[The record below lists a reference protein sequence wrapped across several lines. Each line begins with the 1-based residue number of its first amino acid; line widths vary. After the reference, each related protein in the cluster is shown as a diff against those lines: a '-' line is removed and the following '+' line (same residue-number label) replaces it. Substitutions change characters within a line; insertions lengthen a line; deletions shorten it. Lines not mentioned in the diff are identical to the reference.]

1 MAMDTKIQ
9 SLISLEITSG
19 TMWYAGNR
27 YVCYHEVEKRIY
39 LNFKL
44 DNIWRLNSCI
54 VLYYAGL
61 VSKVVA
67 IVHRVTE
74 HTICAVRNP
83 SALHVVVPYLLPTH
97 IQILQGFQDFRHYF
111 TGMSPRL
118 LDHVIILSIKLVRYI
133 SKA

>member
-1 MAMDTKIQ
+1 M
-9 SLISLEITSG
+9 
-19 TMWYAGNR
+19 
-27 YVCYHEVEKRIY
+27 YHEVEKRIY

-44 DNIWRLNSCI
+44 DNIGRLNSCF

-61 VSKVVA
+61 VSKVVV

-74 HTICAVRNP
+74 HTICAAVRNP
-83 SALHVVVPYLLPTH
+83 SALHVVVPYLLPTY

-118 LDHVIILSIKLVRYI
+118 CDQIVTILITYI
-133 SKA
+133 SKAEVFIP